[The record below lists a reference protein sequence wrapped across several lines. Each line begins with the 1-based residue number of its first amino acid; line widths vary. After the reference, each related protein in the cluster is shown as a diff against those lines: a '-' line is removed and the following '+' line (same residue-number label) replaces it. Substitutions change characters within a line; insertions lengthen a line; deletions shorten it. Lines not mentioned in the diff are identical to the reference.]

1 MFYYIYKITNI
12 TNQKYYI
19 GAHKTTNIED
29 NYFGSGVGL
38 KRAIKKYGK
47 ENFTKEIIC
56 FCEDENDMYFREKEL
71 VILNENSYNMTKGG
85 KGGFSHIDSSGDNNI
100 MRKSKEAREK
110 VSIAIKKIRNDPS
123 RKEQLDSISKKNLEK
138 AVLKN
143 TGKKRPEH
151 SSLMKQKGQLKEKWA
166 NDKENMRDKL
176 SSYFEVLSPDN
187 MKYITN
193 RLADFCKEHNLS
205 YSTLWTTSK
214 TNRTPKKGRSKG
226 WICKKI

>member
-19 GAHKTTNIED
+19 GAHKTSNMED

-38 KRAIKKYGK
+38 KRAIEKYGK
-47 ENFTKEIIC
+47 KNFTKEIIC
-56 FCEDENDMYFREKEL
+56 FCKDENDMYFQEKEL
-71 VILNENSYNMTKGG
+71 VTLNENSYNMTKGG
-85 KGGFSHIDSSGDNNI
+85 KGGFSHIDNSGDNNV
-100 MRKSKEAREK
+100 MRKSYEARQK
-110 VSIAIKKIRNDPS
+110 VSIAMKRIRNDPFK
-123 RKEQLDSISKKNLEK
+123 KEQFDSISKKNLEK

-143 TGKKRPEH
+143 TGKKKPDH

-166 NDKENMRDKL
+166 TDKENMRDIL

-187 MKYITN
+187 IKYITN
-193 RLADFCKEHNLS
+193 RLQDFCKEHNLS
-205 YSTLWTTSK
+205 YTTLWKTSK

>member
-1 MFYYIYKITNI
+1 MFYYIYKITNN

-19 GAHKTTNIED
+19 GAHKTSNMED

-38 KRAIKKYGK
+38 KRAIEKYGK

-56 FCEDENDMYFREKEL
+56 FCKDENDMYFREKEL
-71 VILNENSYNMTKGG
+71 VTLNETSYNMTKGG
-85 KGGFSHIDSSGDNNI
+85 KGGFSHIDSSGDNNV

-110 VSIAIKKIRNDPS
+110 VSIAMKKIRNDLS
-123 RKEQLDSISKKNLEK
+123 RKEQFDSISKKNLEK

-143 TGKKRPEH
+143 TGKKRPDH

-166 NDKENMRDKL
+166 TDKENMRDML
-176 SSYFEVLSPDN
+176 SSYFEVLSPDSI
-187 MKYITN
+187 KYTTN
-193 RLADFCKEHNLS
+193 RLEDFCKEHNLS
-205 YSTLWTTSK
+205 YTTLWATSR